1 VKHLISFVAG
11 IVITVIALVYA
22 LAKVDIA
29 RMLKQLS
36 GADFR
41 LLPPFLLLLA
51 LYFLVTA
58 FNWIQLLRPLGRF
71 RLGQVLPA
79 MMIGFGGNNVLPAH
93 LGELVRTVVFARQF
107 QHSTGSVLA
116 SLVLERLMDVF
127 SILIFYFVAVHTD
140 AGLPE
145 SIRTGAQVVALA
157 MVPFCL
163 ALILFLRVPAPFMRL
178 WAWGSAWLPRRW
190 SERGTRLLEGIVHG
204 LSAVESP
211 RRVALV
217 LALALV
223 KWALTG
229 GMVWLALLAFHTS
242 IVFSAAV
249 IVVAVGALAVS
260 LPSAPGYVGTLQAAF
275 VFSLTPFGI
284 PPEVAFAGSVYYLVA
299 QWVPVTAA
307 GVISFFLVGVHLKEL
322 RHDVEEA
329 EKNPAGN

>member
-1 VKHLISFVAG
+1 
-11 IVITVIALVYA
+11 
-22 LAKVDIA
+22 
-29 RMLKQLS
+29 
-36 GADFR
+36 
-41 LLPPFLLLLA
+41 
-51 LYFLVTA
+51 
-58 FNWIQLLRPLGRF
+58 
-71 RLGQVLPA
+71 
-79 MMIGFGGNNVLPAH
+79 
-93 LGELVRTVVFARQF
+93 
-107 QHSTGSVLA
+107 
-116 SLVLERLMDVF
+116 
-127 SILIFYFVAVHTD
+127 
-140 AGLPE
+140 
-145 SIRTGAQVVALA
+145 